1 MKTIKNIIAESGD
14 DCRVEIDMLHE
25 ALLGLPAE
33 LYLKLYHKI
42 QEKVIGYP
50 YYAGCCV
57 PATVENEP
65 EDNAKYYD
73 EQPKASMSYS
83 VGE

>member
-14 DCRVEIDMLHE
+14 DCRVDIDMLHE

-33 LYLKLYHKI
+33 LYLKLYHKM

-73 EQPKASMSYS
+73 EQPKVSMSYS